1 MIASVIVCVYN
12 RGEQV
17 QACLDSLL
25 AMERHDFEFVLVND
39 GSTDDT
45 AQRLEDFRTEHPDR
59 AVTVVHN
66 RRNLGTAG
74 ARNVGLVAAAGDL
87 VFFTDSDCTVSPG
100 WLGELLHCFD
110 DPTIAAAAGPI
121 LTPPPTNLAE
131 RAYAESS
138 RTRATKWHQRDVAGG
153 SMGFRREIALALR
166 FDEALTHYCD
176 EDELAWRLREEDH
189 RFAFAP
195 RATVVHHHPLTL
207 RSYLRMGFRQG
218 MGSARF
224 WYKRGR
230 YIGRDLWAGM
240 LGLLTLPLGLI
251 DANWL
256 GVSAMCFVLQLA
268 AIIFNERVLK
278 GKRVAETIVVLPVC
292 TLFYIC
298 KFGGVLVVW
307 ARFFLGKEDAV
318 RRSKRLWRETRGAE
332 SPRSGNT
339 T

>member
-12 RGEQV
+12 RGKQV

-25 AMERHDFEFVLVND
+25 AMEHSDFEFVLVND

-45 AQRLEDFRTEHPDR
+45 ARRLEDFRTEHPDR

-66 RRNLGTAG
+66 RCNLGTAG

-100 WLGELLHCFD
+100 WLGELLDCFD

-131 RAYAESS
+131 RAYVGSS
-138 RTRATKWHQRDVAGG
+138 RTRVTKWHQRDVAGG

-195 RATVVHHHPLTL
+195 RATVVHHHPLAL

-251 DANWL
+251 DARWL
-256 GVSAMCFVLQLA
+256 GVSGLCFVVQLA

-298 KFGGVLVVW
+298 KIGGVLVVW

-318 RRSKRLWRETRGAE
+318 RRSKRSWRERRRAE
-332 SPRSGNT
+332 SPWSGNAR
-339 T
+339 